1 MPHAAGVTLPAGHVH
16 TGVVGF
22 RSYGSR
28 VCFIAFPQMVE
39 AVCLQCFF
47 SATERTF
54 FQVRNAIPELY
65 FNHPLLLYYRRD
77 VFEHGLPQQ
86 GLPGGTLI
94 PQTWDELLA
103 LAQRL
108 NGTMDSNGDGKKDY
122 ALCLDSVQSQCG
134 GG

>member
-1 MPHAAGVTLPAGHVH
+1 MAGPGSGISS
-16 TGVVGF
+16 GVVSSGLTD
-22 RSYGSR
+22 RGGGSGSVALPR
-28 VCFIAFPQMVE
+28 
-39 AVCLQCFF
+39 LQQL
-47 SATERTF
+47 S
-54 FQVRNAIPELY
+54 NAAADLY
-65 FNHPLLLYYRRD
+65 RNHPLLLYYRRD
-77 VFEHGLPQQ
+77 VFEQGLPEQ

-108 NGTMDSNGDGKKDY
+108 NGTVDLNGDGKKDY

>member
-1 MPHAAGVTLPAGHVH
+1 MGGSSLATSGVGSSTQAGGGSRSGSAALPRLQQLSNAAAGIY
-16 TGVVGF
+16 
-22 RSYGSR
+22 R
-28 VCFIAFPQMVE
+28 
-39 AVCLQCFF
+39 
-47 SATERTF
+47 
-54 FQVRNAIPELY
+54 
-65 FNHPLLLYYRRD
+65 NHPLLLYYRRD
-77 VFEHGLPQQ
+77 VFEQGLPQQ

-108 NGTMDSNGDGKKDY
+108 NGTVDLNGDGKKDY